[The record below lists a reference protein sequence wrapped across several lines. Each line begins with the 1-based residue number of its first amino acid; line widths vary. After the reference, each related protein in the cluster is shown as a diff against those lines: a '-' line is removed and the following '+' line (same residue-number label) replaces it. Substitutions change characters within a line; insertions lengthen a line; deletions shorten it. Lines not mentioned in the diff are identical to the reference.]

1 MNFSSMEYFTVLA
14 QERSFTHAA
23 ERLHITQQ
31 SLSAH
36 IAGMEQELGCQLVVR
51 RIPLELT
58 YAGTVL
64 LRYATDFQQSYIAM
78 KREFSDISQ
87 NHKGVLRVGI
97 AATRGRVLLP
107 DILPRFQQR
116 YPNITVAL
124 SEGSN
129 SALHQMLLNGT
140 LDVAIADFPIL
151 MSDILLRLF
160 YRERIVLLIRKTLFQ
175 SVYGSSA
182 ESTAQQFREGNLAR
196 LVSCPL
202 VIGTEDDIDGRI
214 GYGLLGKAGISTP
227 IVRAVSHNVGT
238 LLSLCLQGIGA
249 CFCPENLLHAIL
261 PGDNPDA
268 LMRFDL
274 GNEAEYTIRFGY
286 RKQPYQ
292 WAVISDFMDIAE
304 DVQNNRRRPPADKA
318 VPEDVPVT

>member
-14 QERSFTHAA
+14 RERSFTRAA
-23 ERLHITQQ
+23 EKLHITQQ

-36 IAGMEQELGCQLVVR
+36 IAGMEQELGSQLVVR

-64 LRYATDFQQSYIAM
+64 LRYATDFQQSYNAM
-78 KREFSDISQ
+78 KREFSDIAQ

-107 DILPRFQQR
+107 EAISRFQQR

-124 SEGSN
+124 AEGSN
-129 SALHQMLLNGT
+129 SALRQMLLSGA
-140 LDVAIADFPIL
+140 LDIAIADFPIL
-151 MSDILLRLF
+151 MPDILLRLF
-160 YRERIVLLIRKTLFQ
+160 YRERVVLLISNALFQ
-175 SVYGSSA
+175 SVYGDA
-182 ESTAQQFREGNLAR
+182 ADSTAERFRQGDFSGLAA
-196 LVSCPL
+196 CPF
-202 VIGTEDDIDGRI
+202 VMGTEDDIDGRI
-214 GYGLLGKAGISTP
+214 GYDVLGKAGVTAPIIRST
-227 IVRAVSHNVGT
+227 SHNVGT

-249 CFCPENLLHAIL
+249 CFCPENLATAAL
-261 PGDNPDA
+261 PGGGSGA

-274 GNEAEYTIRFGY
+274 GNEAQYALRFGY

-304 DVQNNRRRPPADKA
+304 KAQNDRLRRPADVA
-318 VPEDVPVT
+318 DPEDVPS